1 MNTLKDSDL
10 LSFALKNGMLDLN
23 TIQVLYTEN
32 YIMEKHNEKIWQGS
46 NGRWYTYVPS
56 ADNKAKRRLIAK
68 SSKEKLLEA
77 VLEFYNPKDTVESVF
92 YEWLDKKLE
101 RGEIYKQTYDRYE
114 NDYKKYLKNIGSLTF
129 NKISQLWLEDY
140 IKDKIKDEKLTSK
153 QWSKVRTLIYGIFK
167 LARKKKLIDFSIT
180 DFMEEI
186 DIGKKSFAPKVRKDE
201 DQVFT
206 DEEALKIIG
215 WIDEHEENI
224 NRLGIKF
231 AFLTGLRAGELAALK
246 VSDIDGNVIHLRRTE
261 IRYKNEEGHW
271 TIDYRESTKGKVGY
285 RDVVLIDEAKSLIDR
300 IIELSNGTELIF
312 NGYTGLNF
320 TQNLERICKRVGI
333 KPRSMH
339 KIRKTYCTCLINADV
354 PENVIKAQVGH
365 VDIKTTK
372 DFYYFNNLSENDR
385 QKTLQDASPFTKL
398 ITV

>member
-23 TIQVLYTEN
+23 TIQVLYTEK
-32 YIMEKHNEKIWQGS
+32 ILMEKHNEKIWQGS

-56 ADNKAKRRLIAK
+56 ATNKAKRRLIAK

-129 NKISQLWLEDY
+129 NSISQLWLEDY

-206 DEEALKIIG
+206 DEEALKLIS
-215 WIDEHEENI
+215 WIDNNEENI

-246 VSDIDGNVIHLRRTE
+246 SSDIDGNMIHLSRTE

-271 TIDYRESTKGKVGY
+271 TIDYRESTKGKGGY

-339 KIRKTYCTCLINADV
+339 KIRKTYCTSLINAEV

-372 DFYYFNNLSENDR
+372 TYYYFNNLSTADR
-385 QKTLQDASPFTKL
+385 QKTLQNASL
-398 ITV
+398 ITQ

>member
-1 MNTLKDSDL
+1 
-10 LSFALKNGMLDLN
+10 
-23 TIQVLYTEN
+23 
-32 YIMEKHNEKIWQGS
+32 
-46 NGRWYTYVPS
+46 
-56 ADNKAKRRLIAK
+56 
-68 SSKEKLLEA
+68 
-77 VLEFYNPKDTVESVF
+77 
-92 YEWLDKKLE
+92 
-101 RGEIYKQTYDRYE
+101 
-114 NDYKKYLKNIGSLTF
+114 
-129 NKISQLWLEDY
+129 
-140 IKDKIKDEKLTSK
+140 
-153 QWSKVRTLIYGIFK
+153 
-167 LARKKKLIDFSIT
+167 
-180 DFMEEI
+180 MEEI

-201 DQVFT
+201 EQVFT
-206 DEEALKIIG
+206 DEEALKIIS
-215 WIDEHEENI
+215 WIDNNEENI

-246 VSDIDGNVIHLRRTE
+246 VSDIDGNVIHLSRTE

-339 KIRKTYCTCLINADV
+339 KIRKTYCTSLINADV

-372 DFYYFNNLSENDR
+372 TYYYFNNMSNKDR
-385 QKTLQDASPFTKL
+385 KDTLQNASL
-398 ITV
+398 ITQ

>member
-1 MNTLKDSDL
+1 
-10 LSFALKNGMLDLN
+10 MLDLN

-56 ADNKAKRRLIAK
+56 AENKAKRRLIAK

-180 DFMEEI
+180 EFMEEI

-201 DQVFT
+201 EQVFT
-206 DEEALKIIG
+206 DEEALKIIS
-215 WIDEHEENI
+215 WIDNNEENI

-246 VSDIDGNVIHLRRTE
+246 VSDIDGNVIHLSRTE

-339 KIRKTYCTCLINADV
+339 KIRKTYCTCLINAEV

-372 DFYYFNNLSENDR
+372 TYYYFNNLSTADR
-385 QKTLQDASPFTKL
+385 QKTLQNASL
-398 ITV
+398 ITQ

>member
-1 MNTLKDSDL
+1 MNTLNDSDL

-56 ADNKAKRRLIAK
+56 AENKAKRRLIAK

-180 DFMEEI
+180 EFMEEI

-201 DQVFT
+201 EQVFT
-206 DEEALKIIG
+206 DEEALKIIS
-215 WIDEHEENI
+215 WIDNNEENI

-246 VSDIDGNVIHLRRTE
+246 VSDIDGNVIHLSRTE

-339 KIRKTYCTCLINADV
+339 KIRKTYCTCLINAEV

-372 DFYYFNNLSENDR
+372 TYYYFNNLSTADR
-385 QKTLQDASPFTKL
+385 QKTLQNASL
-398 ITV
+398 ITQ